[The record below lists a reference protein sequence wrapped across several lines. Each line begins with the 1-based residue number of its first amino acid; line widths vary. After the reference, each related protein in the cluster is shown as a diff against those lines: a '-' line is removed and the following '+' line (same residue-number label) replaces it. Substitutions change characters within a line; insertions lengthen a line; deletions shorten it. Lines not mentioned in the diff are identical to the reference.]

1 MLIQL
6 LLTLTPAVA
15 AMPQAPRVQAPASGS
30 QAGAF
35 AAQVG
40 GTLWNSTSGGP
51 QIALLGRLEG
61 NVYALRISGT
71 GTGWDE
77 DFLIG
82 IPPAP
87 LSPAPLLVLFHQ
99 YSVSEFDT
107 YSKTEFFKEAL
118 MRGWYVVAPLG
129 AHELNFGIDYSQQ
142 NIEVCL
148 NWVTDFFGGALDS
161 ERVYG
166 VGFSMG
172 GGALMSYASRHIDPE
187 GVRFA
192 ALLNHTGSLSVADL
206 YERCGNNDTTI
217 FDHPEMFG
225 GAPSTNELGYQRAS
239 SIHLWPQAARIDTS
253 SDFVRN
259 LQSTYIETWYS
270 DIDPNP
276 CPLVAQNWA
285 LNRYLETTPYLNQSW
300 DSSEQVFTVN
310 QHTWHL
316 LDEGQILDTFTP
328 LRAQDPTG
336 TVDVLADR
344 DARYFSVEIEQATQG
359 VLSPFRFNSTPRGQN
374 LIYFDRYSNISKVIL
389 HAAGAG
395 LDTSL
400 PLEVK
405 LDGNARSSPI
415 EFTITGY
422 PNIPSD
428 VTFTGT
434 SSTDW
439 AYDAALGRVTLQVTS
454 PGQPGSYP
462 TWGII
467 P

>member
-1 MLIQL
+1 
-6 LLTLTPAVA
+6 V
-15 AMPQAPRVQAPASGS
+15 
-30 QAGAF
+30 
-35 AAQVG
+35 
-40 GTLWNSTSGGP
+40 
-51 QIALLGRLEG
+51 
-61 NVYALRISGT
+61 
-71 GTGWDE
+71 
-77 DFLIG
+77 
-82 IPPAP
+82 
-87 LSPAPLLVLFHQ
+87 
-99 YSVSEFDT
+99 
-107 YSKTEFFKEAL
+107 
-118 MRGWYVVAPLG
+118 
-129 AHELNFGIDYSQQ
+129 NFGIDYSQQ

-172 GGALMSYASRHIDPE
+172 GGALMAYASRHIDPE

-192 ALLNHTGSLSVADL
+192 ALLNHTGSLSIADL

-225 GAPSTNELGYQRAS
+225 GAPITNEIAYQRAS
-239 SIHLWPQAARIDTS
+239 SIHLWPQPARIDSS

-276 CPLVAQNWA
+276 CPLVSQNWT
-285 LNRYLETTPYLNQSW
+285 LNRYLETTPYLNQSF

-316 LDEGQILDTFTP
+316 LDEGEILDTFTP
-328 LRAQDPTG
+328 LRTQDPTG

-344 DARYFSVEIEQATQG
+344 DARYFCVEIEQEAQD
-359 VLSPFRFNSTPRGQN
+359 VLSPFRFNSTPGGQN
-374 LIYFDRYSNISKVIL
+374 LIYFDHYSNIAAVTL

-405 LDGNARSSPI
+405 LDGNTRSSPI

-422 PNIPSD
+422 TNTPSD

-434 SSTDW
+434 STTDW
-439 AYDAALGRVTLQVTS
+439 SYDAALGRVTLQATT
-454 PGQPGSYP
+454 PGQPGIYP
-462 TWGII
+462 TWEII

>member
-6 LLTLTPAVA
+6 LLSLTPAVT
-15 AMPQAPRVQAPASGS
+15 AMPQSLRAQAPASGS
-30 QAGAF
+30 QAAAF
-35 AAQVG
+35 ADLVG

-61 NVYALRISGT
+61 NVYALRLTGT

-107 YSKTEFFKEAL
+107 YSKTGFFKEAL

-129 AHELNFGIDYSQQ
+129 AHEVNFGIDYSQQ

-172 GGALMSYASRHIDPE
+172 GGALMAYASRHIDPE

-192 ALLNHTGSLSVADL
+192 ALLNHTGSLSIADL

-225 GAPSTNELGYQRAS
+225 GAPITNEIAYQRAS
-239 SIHLWPQAARIDTS
+239 SIHLWPQPARIDSS

-276 CPLVAQNWA
+276 CPLVAQNWT
-285 LNRYLETTPYLNQSW
+285 LNRYLETTPYLNQSF
-300 DSSEQVFTVN
+300 DSSEQVFSLN
-310 QHTWHL
+310 EHTWHL

-328 LRAQDPTG
+328 LRAQNPTG
-336 TVDVLADR
+336 TTDVLADR
-344 DARYFSVEIEQATQG
+344 DARYFFMEIKQG
-359 VLSPFRFNSTPRGQN
+359 THTELSPLRFNSAPGGLNR
-374 LIYFDRYSNISKVIL
+374 IYFDKYSNLSEVIL
-389 HAAGAG
+389 HAEGAG
-395 LDTSL
+395 LDTST
-400 PLEVK
+400 PLEIS
-405 LDGNARSSPI
+405 LDGNEAASPI
-415 EFTITGY
+415 EFTVTGY
-422 PNIPSD
+422 STMPSN

-434 SSTDW
+434 STSQW
-439 AYDAALGRVTLQVTS
+439 SYNAALERVTLHATNQ
-454 PGQPGSYP
+454 GQPGSYP
-462 TWGII
+462 LWKIY